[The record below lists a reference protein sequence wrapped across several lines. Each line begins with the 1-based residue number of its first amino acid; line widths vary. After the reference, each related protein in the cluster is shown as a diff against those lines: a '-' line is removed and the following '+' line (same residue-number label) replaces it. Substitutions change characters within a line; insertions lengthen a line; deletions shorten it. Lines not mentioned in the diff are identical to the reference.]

1 MRESVA
7 EVSASAVCDRSI
19 FVSDLSPSG
28 VLVRGSIAI
37 LFGELARSVIGGFSG
52 VWKLKI

>member
-1 MRESVA
+1 MA